1 MLEKYFF
8 GVWKAGKYGEG
19 GIKPY
24 LPLKSNKIK
33 EKKYESF
40 ENLKMGR
47 NSSTKLKTLRLVDVG
62 HFCPEFIDIDSV
74 NTKRSRVGLRGGLS
88 WTTILDMYAW
98 NSQGKPEIMGY
109 HWFLREYLAL
119 KGYLKGRVPFK
130 VV

>member
-1 MLEKYFF
+1 MKGRE
-8 GVWKAGKYGEG
+8 VRRG

-74 NTKRSRVGLRGGLS
+74 NTKRSQVGLRGAYHELQF
-88 WTTILDMYAW
+88 WTCTPGTVRE
-98 NSQGKPEIMGY
+98 N
-109 HWFLREYLAL
+109 LR
-119 KGYLKGRVPFK
+119 
-130 VV
+130 